1 MRDARQLDKNEAP
14 SKAPR
19 ESARKYEPPRFLWE
33 QTFVALLQV
42 SQPGCHPGD
51 PPPCP

>member
-1 MRDARQLDKNEAP
+1 MRDARQLEKSEAP
-14 SKAPR
+14 PKAAR
-19 ESARKYEPPRFLWE
+19 ESARKYVPPVILWE
-33 QTFVALLQV
+33 KTFVVLLQV